1 MEYQAT
7 QQELYERAKKS
18 LFRMVIIEGIF
29 LLVLAA
35 LSLLG
40 FVAAMVNAPENAQ
53 PYGWVSVFY
62 LLIPGIA
69 MVLVRRNPEM
79 PRVQWVIRGCGLWIL
94 LSVLGFP
101 SVLSQSPVAA
111 LINLMFAASG
121 LALLIS
127 SFRFR
132 N

>member
-7 QQELYERAKKS
+7 EQELYERAKKS
-18 LFRMVIIEGIF
+18 LFRMVFVEGII

-40 FVAAMVNAPENAQ
+40 FIVAMLNGPENAQ
-53 PYGWVSVFY
+53 PYGWVSVLY
-62 LLIPGIA
+62 LFIPGVA
-69 MVLVRRNPEM
+69 MILVRRNPEM
-79 PRVQWVIRGCGLWIL
+79 PRAQWIIRGCGLWIL

-111 LINLMFAASG
+111 LITLVFAGSG

-127 SFRFR
+127 SFRFS